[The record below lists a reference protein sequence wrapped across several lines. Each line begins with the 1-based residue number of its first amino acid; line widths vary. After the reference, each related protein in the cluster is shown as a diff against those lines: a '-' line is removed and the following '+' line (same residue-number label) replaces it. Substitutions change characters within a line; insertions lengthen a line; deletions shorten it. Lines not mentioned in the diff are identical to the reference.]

1 MIGPVKLCI
10 SLSRDGLIK
19 AVGPAEAIH
28 LQYSGAAFDK
38 VIDAKGMCVLPGEYL
53 FILFMFNY
61 IRPVISTLLLQ
72 GWLMPTPIQSGL
84 ETGCMSLQ

>member
-1 MIGPVKLCI
+1 M

-19 AVGPAEAIH
+19 AVGPAEAIS

-53 FILFMFNY
+53 FYLMFNY
-61 IRPVISTLLLQ
+61 IRPVISVLLLQ

-84 ETGCMSLQ
+84 ETGCMNLQ

>member
-1 MIGPVKLCI
+1 M

-19 AVGPAEAIH
+19 AVGPAEAIS

-53 FILFMFNY
+53 FCLMFNY
-61 IRPVISTLLLQ
+61 IRPVISVLLLQ

-84 ETGCMSLQ
+84 ETGCMNLQ